1 MDFFPQPLKAVS
13 SSVLN
18 GTGRASESYFSAEG
32 LSPMRLLFRLFLYAL
47 ALAAGCFIAI
57 AQSPADAPL
66 PDPYKLM
73 QAALANEKKLA
84 DEQERYECRVTSDGA
99 ELDKNGKVKKDD
111 LEIKEQFYVN
121 GVQVERTLSKN
132 GKDLTPEQ
140 THKEDER
147 VMKETVKYSNKATA
161 AKEAAKQDQQAQD
174 MMAAMMLTHGRRE
187 SINSRNMLLYDIVP
201 NPRFQPKNMN
211 QRFASVMQGT
221 MSLDEQSGEM
231 IDLNIRSTKDLK
243 IAGGVVATLHKGFWL
258 HIHNQP
264 QPDGIWLND
273 LAEGTGDARA
283 LLFIHP
289 YFRFKEVTDNC
300 HLYTTSAAQ
309 VGQAKAV
316 K

>member
-1 MDFFPQPLKAVS
+1 M
-13 SSVLN
+13 
-18 GTGRASESYFSAEG
+18 
-32 LSPMRLLFRLFLYAL
+32 RLFLRLLLYLL
-47 ALAAGCFIAI
+47 ALVVGCAIAI
-57 AQSPADAPL
+57 AQTPSDAPL

-73 QAALANEKKLA
+73 QTALANEKRLA

-111 LEIKEQFYVN
+111 LEVKEQFYVN

-140 THKEDER
+140 TRKEDER

-161 AKEAAKQDQQAQD
+161 AKEAAKQDQEAQD
-174 MMAAMMLTHGRRE
+174 MMAAMVLTHGRRQQE
-187 SINSRNMLLYDIVP
+187 NSLSVLFYDIVP
-201 NPRFQPKNMN
+201 NSKFQPKNLN
-211 QRFASVMQGT
+211 QRFASVMQGN
-221 MSLDEQSGEM
+221 MSLDEQTGEM
-231 IDLNIRSTKDLK
+231 IDLNIRSMKDLK

-258 HIHNQP
+258 HLHNTA

-273 LAEGTGDARA
+273 LAEGSGDARA
-283 LLFIHP
+283 LLFVHP

-300 HLYTTSAAQ
+300 HLYTTSATQ

>member
-1 MDFFPQPLKAVS
+1 
-13 SSVLN
+13 
-18 GTGRASESYFSAEG
+18 
-32 LSPMRLLFRLFLYAL
+32 MRLVLRLFLYLL
-47 ALAAGCFIAI
+47 ALAVGCIIAI
-57 AQSPADAPL
+57 AQSPSDAPL

-73 QAALANEKKLA
+73 QAAVANEKKLA

-99 ELDKNGKVKKDD
+99 ELDKTGKVKK
-111 LEIKEQFYVN
+111 EEVEVKEQFYVN

-140 THKEDER
+140 TRKEDER

-161 AKEAAKQDQQAQD
+161 TKEEAKQDQQAQD
-174 MMAAMMLTHGRRE
+174 MMAAMVLTHGRRQQANGRSE
-187 SINSRNMLLYDIVP
+187 LLYDVVP
-201 NPRFQPKNMN
+201 NPKFEPKNLN

-221 MSLDEQSGEM
+221 MSLDEQTGEM
-231 IDLNIRSTKDLK
+231 IELNIRSIKDLK

-258 HIHNQP
+258 HLHNVP

-273 LAEGTGDARA
+273 LSEGTGDARA

-300 HLYTTSAAQ
+300 HLYTTSASE
-309 VGQAKAV
+309 VGQAKPT

>member
-1 MDFFPQPLKAVS
+1 V
-13 SSVLN
+13 
-18 GTGRASESYFSAEG
+18 
-32 LSPMRLLFRLFLYAL
+32 RLLFRLFLYLL
-47 ALAAGCFIAI
+47 ALAVGCAIAI
-57 AQSPADAPL
+57 AQNTPDAPM

-73 QAALANEKKLA
+73 QSALANEKKLA
-84 DEQERYECRVTSDGA
+84 DEQERYECRVTSDGT
-99 ELDKNGKVKKDD
+99 ETDKNGKVKKD
-111 LEIKEQFYVN
+111 EIEVKEQFYVN

-161 AKEAAKQDQQAQD
+161 AKEAAKNDQQAQD
-174 MMAAMMLTHGRRE
+174 MMAAMLLTHGRRQAV
-187 SINSRNMLLYDIVP
+187 SSRSVLIYDIVP
-201 NPRFQPKNMN
+201 NPKFQPKNMN

-221 MSLDEQSGEM
+221 ISLDEQSGET
-231 IDLNIRSTKDLK
+231 IDLNIRSIKDLK

-258 HIHNQP
+258 HIHNVP

-273 LAEGTGDARA
+273 LAEGSGDARA

-289 YFRFKEVTDNC
+289 YFRFKEVRDNC
-300 HLYTTSAAQ
+300 HLYSTSATQ
-309 VGQAKAV
+309 VGQAKPT

>member
-1 MDFFPQPLKAVS
+1 V
-13 SSVLN
+13 
-18 GTGRASESYFSAEG
+18 
-32 LSPMRLLFRLFLYAL
+32 RLLLLISLYVLAL
-47 ALAAGCFIAI
+47 ALGCAIAI
-57 AQSPADAPL
+57 AQSPSDAPL

-73 QAALANEKKLA
+73 QTALANEKKLA

-111 LEIKEQFYVN
+111 LEVREQFYVN

-140 THKEDER
+140 TRKEDER

-161 AKEAAKQDQQAQD
+161 AKEAAKQEQQAQD
-174 MMAAMMLTHGRRE
+174 MMAAMVLMHGRRQPANGR
-187 SINSRNMLLYDIVP
+187 SVLLYDIVP

-221 MSLDEQSGEM
+221 MSLDEQTGEM
-231 IDLNIRSTKDLK
+231 IDLNIRSMKDLK

-258 HIHNQP
+258 HVHNTP

-300 HLYTTSAAQ
+300 RLYTTSVGS

>member
-1 MDFFPQPLKAVS
+1 
-13 SSVLN
+13 
-18 GTGRASESYFSAEG
+18 
-32 LSPMRLLFRLFLYAL
+32 MRLFLRLFLYLL
-47 ALAAGCFIAI
+47 ALVVGCAIAI
-57 AQSPADAPL
+57 AQTPSDAPL

-73 QAALANEKKLA
+73 QTALANEKRLA

-111 LEIKEQFYVN
+111 LEVKEQFYVN

-140 THKEDER
+140 TRKEDER

-161 AKEAAKQDQQAQD
+161 AKEAAKQDQEAQD
-174 MMAAMMLTHGRRE
+174 MMAAMVLTHGRRQQE
-187 SINSRNMLLYDIVP
+187 NSRSVLFYDIVP
-201 NPRFQPKNMN
+201 NPKFQPKNLN
-211 QRFASVMQGT
+211 QRFASVMQGN
-221 MSLDEQSGEM
+221 MSLDEQTGEM
-231 IDLNIRSTKDLK
+231 IDLNIRSIKDLK

-258 HIHNQP
+258 HLHNTA

-273 LAEGTGDARA
+273 LAEGSGDARA
-283 LLFIHP
+283 LLFVHP

-300 HLYTTSAAQ
+300 HLYTTSATQ

>member
-1 MDFFPQPLKAVS
+1 
-13 SSVLN
+13 
-18 GTGRASESYFSAEG
+18 
-32 LSPMRLLFRLFLYAL
+32 MRLLLRLFLYLL
-47 ALAAGCFIAI
+47 ALAVGAAIAI
-57 AQSPADAPL
+57 AQTPSDAPL

-73 QAALANEKKLA
+73 QTALANEKKLA

-99 ELDKNGKVKKDD
+99 ELDKTGKVKKEDI
-111 LEIKEQFYVN
+111 EVKEQFYVN
-121 GVQVERTLSKN
+121 GVEVERTLQKN

-140 THKEDER
+140 TRKEDER
-147 VMKETVKYSNKATA
+147 VMKATVKYSNKATA
-161 AKEAAKQDQQAQD
+161 AKEAAKEDQQAQD
-174 MMAAMMLTHGRRE
+174 MMTAMVLTHGRRQQANGRSE
-187 SINSRNMLLYDIVP
+187 LFYEIVP
-201 NPRFQPKNMN
+201 NPKFQPKNMN

-221 MSLDEQSGEM
+221 MSLDEQTGEM
-231 IDLNIRSTKDLK
+231 IDLNIKSVKDLK

-258 HIHNQP
+258 HIHNTP

-300 HLYTTSAAQ
+300 HLYSTSATQ
-309 VGQAKAV
+309 VGQAKPV

>member
-1 MDFFPQPLKAVS
+1 MRRVPL
-13 SSVLN
+13 
-18 GTGRASESYFSAEG
+18 
-32 LSPMRLLFRLFLYAL
+32 RLFLRICLYAL
-47 ALAAGCFIAI
+47 ALVVGCFIAI
-57 AQSPADAPL
+57 AQTPSEAPL

-73 QAALANEKKLA
+73 QSALANEKKLA

-99 ELDKNGKVKKDD
+99 ELDKNGKVKHDD
-111 LEIKEQFYVN
+111 LEVKEQFYVN
-121 GVQVERTLSKN
+121 GIQVERTLSKN

-140 THKEDER
+140 TRKEDER

-161 AKEAAKQDQQAQD
+161 AKETAKQDQQARD
-174 MMAAMMLTHGRRE
+174 MMAAMVLKNGRRQQTGGV
-187 SINSRNMLLYDIVP
+187 SVLLYDIVP
-201 NPRFQPKNMN
+201 NPKFDPKNMN
-211 QRFASVMQGT
+211 QRFAAVMQGT

-231 IDLNIRSTKDLK
+231 IDLNIRSIKDLK

-264 QPDGIWLND
+264 QPDGVWLND
-273 LAEGTGDARA
+273 LSEGTGDARA

>member
-1 MDFFPQPLKAVS
+1 VRPL
-13 SSVLN
+13 L
-18 GTGRASESYFSAEG
+18 RI
-32 LSPMRLLFRLFLYAL
+32 FLYIL
-47 ALAAGCFIAI
+47 ALAVGCAIAI
-57 AQSPADAPL
+57 AQNPSEPPL
-66 PDPYKLM
+66 PDPYRLM

-99 ELDKNGKVKKDD
+99 ELDKNGKVKHDD
-111 LEIKEQFYVN
+111 LEVKEQFYVN

-140 THKEDER
+140 TRKEDER

-174 MMAAMMLTHGRRE
+174 MMAAMVLTNGRRQ
-187 SINSRNMLLYDIVP
+187 SGNGRNFLLYEIVP
-201 NPRFQPKNMN
+201 NPKFQPKNMN
-211 QRFASVMQGT
+211 QRFASVMQGSI
-221 MSLDEQSGEM
+221 SLDEQTGEM
-231 IDLNIRSTKDLK
+231 IDLNIRSIKDLK

-258 HIHNQP
+258 HLHNTP

-273 LAEGTGDARA
+273 LSEGTGDARA

-300 HLYTTSAAQ
+300 HLYTTSATQ
-309 VGQAKAV
+309 VGQAKPTM
-316 K
+316 

>member
-1 MDFFPQPLKAVS
+1 
-13 SSVLN
+13 
-18 GTGRASESYFSAEG
+18 
-32 LSPMRLLFRLFLYAL
+32 MRLLLRILFYAC
-47 ALAAGCFIAI
+47 ALAAGCVIAI
-57 AQSPADAPL
+57 AQTAPDAPL

-73 QAALANEKKLA
+73 QTALANEKKLA
-84 DEQERYECRVTSDGA
+84 DQQERYECRVTSEGA
-99 ELDKNGKVKKDD
+99 ELEKNGKVKKDD
-111 LEIKEQFYVN
+111 VEVKEQFYVN

-140 THKEDER
+140 TRKEDER

-161 AKEAAKQDQQAQD
+161 AKEAAKNDQQAQD
-174 MMAAMMLTHGRRE
+174 MMAAMMLTRGHRQLVNGR
-187 SINSRNMLLYDIVP
+187 SALLYDIVP
-201 NPRFQPKNMN
+201 NPKFQPKNLN

-221 MSLDEQSGEM
+221 MSLEEQSGEM
-231 IDLNIRSTKDLK
+231 IDLNIRSMKDLK

-258 HIHNQP
+258 HVHNQP

-273 LAEGTGDARA
+273 LTEGSGDARA

-300 HLYTTSAAQ
+300 HLYTTSASQ
-309 VGQAKAV
+309 VGPAKAA

>member
-1 MDFFPQPLKAVS
+1 
-13 SSVLN
+13 
-18 GTGRASESYFSAEG
+18 
-32 LSPMRLLFRLFLYAL
+32 MRLLLRIFLYIL
-47 ALAAGCFIAI
+47 ALAVGCAIAI
-57 AQSPADAPL
+57 AQSPSDAPL

-73 QAALANEKKLA
+73 QTALANEKKLA
-84 DEQERYECRVTSDGA
+84 DEQERYLCRVTSDGA

-111 LEIKEQFYVN
+111 REVKEQFYVN

-140 THKEDER
+140 TRKEDER

-174 MMAAMMLTHGRRE
+174 MMAAMVLMHGRRQPANGR
-187 SINSRNMLLYDIVP
+187 SVLLYDIVP
-201 NPRFQPKNMN
+201 NPKFQPKNMN

-221 MSLDEQSGEM
+221 MSLDERTGEM
-231 IDLNIRSTKDLK
+231 IDLNIRSMKDLK

-258 HIHNQP
+258 HVHNTA

-300 HLYTTSAAQ
+300 HLYTTSATQ
-309 VGQAKAV
+309 VDQAKAV

>member
-1 MDFFPQPLKAVS
+1 
-13 SSVLN
+13 
-18 GTGRASESYFSAEG
+18 
-32 LSPMRLLFRLFLYAL
+32 MRLLLRIFFYIL
-47 ALAAGCFIAI
+47 ALAVGCAIAI
-57 AQSPADAPL
+57 AQNPSDAPL
-66 PDPYKLM
+66 PDPYRLM

-99 ELDKNGKVKKDD
+99 ELDKNGKVKHDT
-111 LEIKEQFYVN
+111 LEVKEQFYVN

-174 MMAAMMLTHGRRE
+174 MMAAMVLTNGRRQ
-187 SINSRNMLLYDIVP
+187 SGNGRNFLLYDIVP
-201 NPRFQPKNMN
+201 NPKFQPRNMN
-211 QRFASVMQGT
+211 QRFASVMQGSI
-221 MSLDEQSGEM
+221 SLDEQTGEM
-231 IDLNIRSTKDLK
+231 IDLNIRSIKDLK
-243 IAGGVVATLHKGFWL
+243 IAGGVVASLHKGFWL
-258 HIHNQP
+258 HLHNTP

-273 LAEGTGDARA
+273 LSEGTGDARA

-300 HLYTTSAAQ
+300 HLYTTSATQ
-309 VGQAKAV
+309 VGQAKPTR
-316 K
+316 